1 MKGQRLVCYL
11 SVILYIYAK
20 IGQKCSN
27 FNIFESFTKHICKP
41 KRHYLKIVDTPLTK
55 RKHGTYET
63 QARYLRCANT
73 AITKRKHGIYE
84 TQTRQLRSAN
94 TAITKRKH
102 GSYDAQTRQLRNAN
116 TAITKRDVNNK
127 LCESSLNRY

>member
-1 MKGQRLVCYL
+1 MKEQDLVCYL

-55 RKHGTYET
+55 RKHGSYET
-63 QARYLRCANT
+63 QTRHLRNANT
-73 AITKRKHGIYE
+73 VLMMRKHGIYE
-84 TQTRQLRSAN
+84 TQTRQLRSAM
-94 TAITKRKH
+94 
-102 GSYDAQTRQLRNAN
+102 
-116 TAITKRDVNNK
+116 
-127 LCESSLNRY
+127 

>member
-1 MKGQRLVCYL
+1 MKGQCLVCYL

-55 RKHGTYET
+55 RKHGS
-63 QARYLRCANT
+63 
-73 AITKRKHGIYE
+73 YE
-84 TQTRQLRSAN
+84 TQTRHLRNAN
-94 TAITKRKH
+94 TVLMMRKH
-102 GSYDAQTRQLRNAN
+102 GNCDAQTRHLRNAN
-116 TAITKRDVNNK
+116 TAIAKRDVNNK